1 MHALIVDDSRAMRA
15 ILRRTLEPLGYTWDE
30 AGHGQEALDVLR
42 ATVVP
47 PDLMLVD
54 WNMPVMDGLTLIR
67 EVRTEAAWRN
77 ITIMMVTT
85 ESEHTQVVR
94 ALAAGANEYLMKPFT
109 TDAVVGKLDL
119 LGLLPQ
125 EAHS

>member
-15 ILRRTLEPLGYTWDE
+15 ILRRNVAALGYTTDE
-30 AGHGQEALDVLR
+30 AGHGEEALAVLR
-42 ATVVP
+42 SAEKP
-47 PDLMLVD
+47 IDLMLVD

-67 EVRTEAAWRN
+67 EVRAQEEWRP

-85 ESEHTQVVR
+85 ESELGQVVR

-109 TDAVVGKLDL
+109 PEAFVEKLSI
-119 LGLLPQ
+119 LGMVPV
-125 EAHS
+125 EAAS